1 MKPDVVIVR
10 LGELTLKGKNRHRF
24 ERTVVDQ
31 LKRLLSSYPSVAF
44 NQEFGR
50 IHIELNGTPYEAVEQ
65 SLNKIFGLA
74 SYSPAV
80 QVPLDLETIRQTA
93 LQLVQERQDTSKTFK
108 VIVKRANKSFEFDS
122 QQVAVLVGGYVLHS
136 TEGLKVDL
144 HHPDTELYVDIRN
157 KCAYLFTSIIRGT
170 GGYPVGSNGRALLML
185 SGGIDSPVA
194 GWLSMRR
201 GLAIEAVHFHSY
213 PYTSER
219 AQQKVKDLS
228 KLLSQYAE
236 RIVLHMVPFTDIQI
250 KLREDCREN
259 LLVTCMKRAM
269 LRIAEGLAEKRGAMA
284 VVTGESLGQVASQ
297 TLPSLDV
304 IGRVANLPLLRP
316 LIMMDK
322 AEIIAVAE
330 KIGTYEIS
338 IQPYEDCCTLFLPKS
353 PATNPSL
360 RIVEQLEEKMEWLDE
375 AIEQAI
381 ANTERLRIHWD
392 EKDAEDMY
400 F

>member
-31 LKRLLSSYPSVAF
+31 LKALFSPYPSIGMT
-44 NQEFGR
+44 QEFGR
-50 IHIELNGTPYEAVEQ
+50 IHIELNGAPYEAVAEI
-65 SLNKIFGLA
+65 LNKIFGLA

-80 QVPLDLETIRQTA
+80 QVPLDLEVIRQTA
-93 LQLVQERQDTSKTFK
+93 LLLAKERPESSKTFK
-108 VIVKRANKSFEFDS
+108 IVVKRANKAFEYDS
-122 QQVAVLVGGYVLHS
+122 QQVARLVGGFVLEH
-136 TEGLKVDL
+136 TEGLQVDV
-144 HHPDTELYVDIRN
+144 HHPDLELYVDIRN
-157 KCAYLFTSIIRGT
+157 HSVYLFTSIIRGT
-170 GGYPVGSNGRALLML
+170 GGYPVGSNGRAMLML

-201 GLAIEAVHFHSY
+201 GLTVEAVHFHSY

-219 AQQKVKDLS
+219 AQQKVKDLA
-228 KLLSQYAE
+228 KLLSQYTN
-236 RIVLHMVPFTDIQI
+236 RIVLHMVPFTDIQV

-269 LRIAEGLAEKRGAMA
+269 LRIAEGLAEKRGALA

-304 IGRVANLPLLRP
+304 IGRVAKMPLLRP

-322 AEIIAVAE
+322 AEIVATAE
-330 KIGTYEIS
+330 KIGTYKIS

-360 RIVEQLEEKMEWLDE
+360 RVVEHLEEKMEWLEE
-375 AIEQAI
+375 AIQQAI
-381 ANTERLRIHWD
+381 INTERVIIRWD
-392 EKDAEDMY
+392 EKDAADA
-400 F
+400 FF